1 MDSYID
7 SLKTNGLVALR
18 SYDVHS
24 KAPNAAVASHRQLR
38 LQELMSELSH
48 RMPPGSCRRLT
59 SPAMDI

>member
-1 MDSYID
+1 MGSYID
-7 SLKTNGLVALR
+7 SLKTNGFVVWR

-48 RMPPGSCRRLT
+48 RIRRG
-59 SPAMDI
+59 PVVA